1 MKSVKNAALKER
13 LMSVTGYQKQFSF
26 DAEAHT
32 RLLWVAPGEYI
43 IREGRA
49 AEYLFYL
56 AQGRAKLYV
65 TMSNGRVPIIDFFTA
80 PCFIGE
86 MELVEESLEACA
98 VQAIEDCYCLAL
110 PLASCKTLLLNDT
123 LFLRKLCAYLS
134 WKNYRNIMYS
144 TQNQSFPLASR
155 LAAFILMSENSNIYQ
170 EKHTQVAEHL
180 GVSYRHLLYVLAG
193 FVDDGLI
200 EKQGRAYCILRRDG
214 LQALADEMGEQAY

>member
-1 MKSVKNAALKER
+1 
-13 LMSVTGYQKQFSF
+13 MSVTGYQKQFSF
-26 DAEAHT
+26 GAETHT
-32 RLLWVAPGEYI
+32 CLLWMAPGEYI
-43 IREGRA
+43 IREGYA

-65 TMSNGRVPIIDFFTA
+65 TMSNGSVSIIDFFSA

-86 MELVEESLEACA
+86 MELVEESLEARA

-110 PLASCKTLLLNDT
+110 PLATCKTLLLNDN

-134 WKNYRNIMYS
+134 RKNYRNIVYS
-144 TQNQSFPLASR
+144 TQNQSFPLPCR
-155 LAAFILMSENSNIYQ
+155 LAGFILISENCSIYR

-193 FVDDGLI
+193 FVDEGLI
-200 EKQGRAYCILRRDG
+200 EKEGKAYRILRRDG
-214 LQALADEMGEQAY
+214 LQALADEMGEQVY